1 MTRSPVVKP
10 GKSAKKATHVKDSE
24 AVTATGGTN
33 SVNAILMAAV
43 EEFSERG
50 FEGARME
57 AVAQRA
63 GYNKSLVYRHFTD
76 KRGLFEAVLRHKI
89 EQRTDMAHRMPDEL
103 AAALEYWFEQ
113 TFADPYYL
121 RLLIR
126 EALNDT
132 GGEIVEETSRR
143 EYYQELTMAIAKLQ
157 ETQQVSQQYD
167 PAMLNLAMTALA
179 LFPTVF
185 PQLTRLITH
194 RAPDSRA
201 FKREW
206 KNILRQLAEN
216 LTVPEA

>member
-1 MTRSPVVKP
+1 
-10 GKSAKKATHVKDSE
+10 
-24 AVTATGGTN
+24 
-33 SVNAILMAAV
+33 
-43 EEFSERG
+43 
-50 FEGARME
+50 ME

-194 RAPDSRA
+194 RAPDSRE

>member
-126 EALNDT
+126 EARRADLLADECPEGLELRNGHELNA
-132 GGEIVEETSRR
+132 GIGNRVLRR
-143 EYYQELTMAIAKLQ
+143 LCRIG
-157 ETQQVSQQYD
+157 
-167 PAMLNLAMTALA
+167 
-179 LFPTVF
+179 
-185 PQLTRLITH
+185 
-194 RAPDSRA
+194 
-201 FKREW
+201 
-206 KNILRQLAEN
+206 
-216 LTVPEA
+216 